1 MSRSPEMF
9 AARIA
14 LLAASTEF
22 LVNACTNGTPQWDE
36 ATWDMFR
43 VFGRLLEVATRYL
56 TGNKVYKKHVIHSN
70 TTINKYIYTYTL
82 YIS

>member
-1 MSRSPEMF
+1 MFKIMSRSPEMF

-14 LLAASTEF
+14 LLAASTVF

-70 TTINKYIYTYTL
+70 ITIYIY
-82 YIS
+82 IHIIF

>member
-1 MSRSPEMF
+1 MGRVIEIYICIHIFYIQLFSSYFGKIMSRSPEMF

-14 LLAASTEF
+14 LLAASTVF

-43 VFGRLLEVATRYL
+43 VFGRLLEVAT
-56 TGNKVYKKHVIHSN
+56 
-70 TTINKYIYTYTL
+70 
-82 YIS
+82 